1 MSGIELPGVIGVFAL
16 AHKSGWARVGVAVA
30 GALAI
35 QGSALAQATT
45 AGPPSSS
52 VNHGAAAVAVE
63 ADRLLK
69 DMGAYIGSAEQFTF
83 HADITFDQ
91 VLPSGQKLQFSAVE
105 DVALKRPER
114 LYVEWNGDLG
124 ARQFWY
130 DGKSVTLHAPGAP
143 FYARQ
148 TAPPEIDGM
157 LDGLVSE
164 LNFSP
169 PLVDFLYRDPY
180 RAVHGNV
187 QYGFDLGSNTVNGRS
202 CRTLAF
208 VEKDID
214 WQIWIENGPQLTPCK
229 LVITYKTQAA
239 QPQFTA
245 LFSDWDFAP
254 RIADSVFVPALPS
267 GIEKIRFATVSSNK

>member
-1 MSGIELPGVIGVFAL
+1 MIQLQGAPPPTVDLRVKGRTMSGIELPGVIGVFAL

-164 LNFSP
+164 LNFAP
-169 PLVDFLYRDPY
+169 PLVDCL
-180 RAVHGNV
+180 
-187 QYGFDLGSNTVNGRS
+187 
-202 CRTLAF
+202 
-208 VEKDID
+208 
-214 WQIWIENGPQLTPCK
+214 
-229 LVITYKTQAA
+229 
-239 QPQFTA
+239 
-245 LFSDWDFAP
+245 
-254 RIADSVFVPALPS
+254 
-267 GIEKIRFATVSSNK
+267 